1 MKVRKRIILVDDQM
15 TSLAIGKEVLG
26 NHFDVLTVPSG
37 EKLFQALD
45 LFGPDLILLDVDMPE
60 MDGFQI
66 LRTLKYGHKTADIP
80 IIFLSGCEDPDS
92 HARGLRLGA
101 ADFVVKPY
109 TPTLLVHLV
118 KRHLLLAAQRK
129 QIRHYEDVVRQTAT
143 EQCAP
148 LFGLQDSILD
158 TLVFLS
164 ENKNHIFGMPG
175 AGTLRG
181 YLSAMIGEMHRSGI
195 YRSELSVWNDASFI
209 ISAQLHDIGKIIV
222 RDAIL
227 QKPGKLTAE
236 EFEAV
241 KHHTIFGVKVIERIE
256 RDKGQML
263 FLDNAKLFA
272 GTHHERWDGSGY
284 PLGLREQAIPLQG
297 RILAIADVYD
307 ALVSERPYK
316 RPLSHEAARKI
327 ILDSKGTHFDPL
339 LTEVFMSVSD
349 QFAEIK
355 NGSRTGII

>member
-1 MKVRKRIILVDDQM
+1 MEVRKRIILVDNQI
-15 TSLAIGKEVLG
+15 TNLLIGKEVLG

-45 LFGPDLILLDVDMPE
+45 FFWPDVVLLDVDLQGMN
-60 MDGFQI
+60 GFQI
-66 LRTLKYGHKTADIP
+66 LQKLKSGYHTADIP
-80 IIFLSGCEDPDS
+80 VIFLSARDDPAS
-92 HARGLRLGA
+92 HALGLRLGA

-109 TPTLLVHLV
+109 LPALLVHLI
-118 KRHLLLAAQRK
+118 KRHLLMAAQQQ
-129 QIRHYEDVVRQTAT
+129 QIRHYENVVRQSAAK
-143 EQCAP
+143 QCAP
-148 LFGLQDSILD
+148 AFGLQDKLLD

-164 ENKNHIFGMPG
+164 ENNNCILGTPR

-181 YLSAMIGEMHRSGI
+181 YLSAMIGEMHQNGI
-195 YRSELSVWNDASFI
+195 YRNELSIWNDASFI
-209 ISAQLHDIGKIIV
+209 VSAQLHDIGKIVV

-227 QKPGKLTAE
+227 RKPGKLTAE

-241 KHHTIFGVKVIERIE
+241 KNHTIFGVKVIERIE
-256 RDKGQML
+256 RDKGQMV

-284 PLGLREQAIPLQG
+284 PLGLSEQAIPLQG
-297 RILAIADVYD
+297 RLLAIADVYD

-316 RPLSHEAARKI
+316 QPLSHAAARKVI
-327 ILDSKGTHFDPL
+327 AEGKGTHFDPL
-339 LTEVFMSVSD
+339 LTEVFLSVSD

-355 NGSRTGII
+355 NGSWTGTY